1 MIKEKIIN
9 IWENFEVT
17 NNDIDFLFNRLFEI
31 ETPTNTV
38 DLVKT
43 LIEERIQQEKIRQE
57 NLQSAK
63 GDVYLPKDDFVIGQ
77 KLLFPALDY
86 KSGEI
91 ISIREGSNPELGEFS
106 IIEVELSKGIK
117 KEFASKLENHSLN
130 QTIINLEEE
139 TDLDLET
146 IFTNHKKKISLL
158 LEEKLNSN
166 QDLVQIAG
174 YWFPRSLLIDINIGY
189 LNLAEAVLE
198 MAECGPLS
206 T

>member
-63 GDVYLPKDDFVIGQ
+63 GDIYLPKDDFVI
-77 KLLFPALDY
+77 
-86 KSGEI
+86 
-91 ISIREGSNPELGEFS
+91 
-106 IIEVELSKGIK
+106 
-117 KEFASKLENHSLN
+117 
-130 QTIINLEEE
+130 
-139 TDLDLET
+139 
-146 IFTNHKKKISLL
+146 
-158 LEEKLNSN
+158 
-166 QDLVQIAG
+166 
-174 YWFPRSLLIDINIGY
+174 
-189 LNLAEAVLE
+189 
-198 MAECGPLS
+198 
-206 T
+206 